1 MRVPKGE
8 RKAVSVEE
16 ERRKLLESARQAST
30 RQANVANTRLT
41 VKSLWDKLKKEQD
54 ERRANLKENED
65 LAVELHTPSG
75 SVIRI
80 GMIVEYEDSND
91 VLLVRGWDVSP
102 SGEVCTAIVPV
113 ESFYVVFRVIEAS
126 KPKRN
131 PVGYNRA

>member
-1 MRVPKGE
+1 
-8 RKAVSVEE
+8 
-16 ERRKLLESARQAST
+16 
-30 RQANVANTRLT
+30 

>member
-1 MRVPKGE
+1 
-8 RKAVSVEE
+8 
-16 ERRKLLESARQAST
+16 
-30 RQANVANTRLT
+30 
-41 VKSLWDKLKKEQD
+41 VKSLVDKLKKEQN

-65 LAVELHTPSG
+65 LDVELHTPSG

-80 GMIVEYEDSND
+80 GMIGEYEDSND

-113 ESFYVVFRVIEAS
+113 ENFYVVFRVIEAS

-131 PVGYNRA
+131 PVGFNQA